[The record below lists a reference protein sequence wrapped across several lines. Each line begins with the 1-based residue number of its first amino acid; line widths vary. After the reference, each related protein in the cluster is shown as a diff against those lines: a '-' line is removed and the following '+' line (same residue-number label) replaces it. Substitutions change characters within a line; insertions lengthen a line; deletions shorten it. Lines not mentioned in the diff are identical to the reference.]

1 MTTLQ
6 HIHRQHLP
14 SDTLITLAMV
24 QENVRTALLEDLGLV
39 SAEKPIAELI
49 QRDLTAQLIPAD
61 KVDSA
66 QVVCRDAATI
76 SGAAWVNEAF
86 LACDPNLVLEWF
98 VQDGE
103 QVAANTVLFTVTGN
117 AQAILT
123 AERVALNFLQT
134 MSATATET
142 CKYVQLLAGSSTRL
156 LDTRKTL
163 PNMRYAQKYA
173 VQCGGGTNHRIG
185 LADAFLIKEN
195 HIMACGGIAAAISTA
210 KRIAPDKLVEVEVE
224 NMAELASAVSAGAD
238 IIMLDNFTTKQVL
251 QAVEF
256 TGQRA
261 KLEVSGNITDTR
273 ITELKTTG
281 VDFISTGAITKNIHA
296 IDLSLRIIK

>member
-1 MTTLQ
+1 MTTLH
-6 HIHRQHLP
+6 HIHRQHLS
-14 SDTLITLAMV
+14 SDTLINLPLV

-39 SAEKPIAELI
+39 CADKPVSSLI
-49 QRDLTAQLIPAD
+49 QRDITAQLIPTD
-61 KVDSA
+61 KVDCA
-66 QVVCRDAATI
+66 QVICRDVATI

-86 LACDPNLVLEWF
+86 LACDPKLFIEWF
-98 VQDGE
+98 VQDGDT
-103 QVAANTVLFTVTGN
+103 VAANTVLFKVTGN

-142 CKYVQLLAGSSTRL
+142 HKYVTLLTGSSTRL

-185 LADAFLIKEN
+185 LANAFLIKEN
-195 HIMACGGIAAAISTA
+195 HIMACGGIPAAISTA

-224 NMAELASAVSAGAD
+224 NMTELDAAVHAGAD
-238 IIMLDNFTTKQVL
+238 IIMLDNFTTQQVL
-251 QAVEF
+251 EAVEF
-256 TGQRA
+256 TRQRA